1 MLTKYGAEAKLPQV
15 PSGGLHSRF
24 WLAVHQ
30 RDSDSPL
37 RTQTCAPDDG
47 GGHQPSIRSARTL
60 LSDEPGGRGGIL
72 GQPHSGDRR
81 CSEPMV
87 EWKAGLIGLGG
98 GISRAAA
105 AELRARVA
113 APARGR
119 TRSAAAGGAACG
131 AVGGCRVSSRR
142 PAFATMPG
150 IDKLPIEETLEDSP
164 QVRPGRRL
172 RTARGLAR
180 AWSLRCPWPRW
191 APPPGVAVCR
201 GLALH
206 SWAGLE
212 ARAYSRGWATGGAET
227 ERPPLSPVGPGA

>member
-1 MLTKYGAEAKLPQV
+1 MGELEA
-15 PSGGLHSRF
+15 
-24 WLAVHQ
+24 
-30 RDSDSPL
+30 
-37 RTQTCAPDDG
+37 
-47 GGHQPSIRSARTL
+47 
-60 LSDEPGGRGGIL
+60 GI
-72 GQPHSGDRR
+72 
-81 CSEPMV
+81 V
-87 EWKAGLIGLGG
+87 GLGG

-105 AELRARVA
+105 AELQAGAA

-119 TRSAAAGGAACG
+119 TGSAAAGGAVCG
-131 AVGGCRVSSRR
+131 AVGGCRVSYRR

-164 QVRPGRRL
+164 QVRRARRL

-201 GLALH
+201 GRALH
-206 SWAGLE
+206 SPARLE

>member
-1 MLTKYGAEAKLPQV
+1 MGELEA
-15 PSGGLHSRF
+15 
-24 WLAVHQ
+24 
-30 RDSDSPL
+30 
-37 RTQTCAPDDG
+37 
-47 GGHQPSIRSARTL
+47 
-60 LSDEPGGRGGIL
+60 GI
-72 GQPHSGDRR
+72 
-81 CSEPMV
+81 V
-87 EWKAGLIGLGG
+87 GLGG
-98 GISRAAA
+98 GISLAAA
-105 AELRARVA
+105 AELQAGAA

-119 TRSAAAGGAACG
+119 TGSAAAGGAVCG
-131 AVGGCRVSSRR
+131 AVGGCRVSYRR

-164 QVRPGRRL
+164 QVRRARRL

-201 GLALH
+201 GRALH
-206 SWAGLE
+206 SPARLE